1 MQIELGPDQPGEI
14 LLKGPTIMKGY
25 LNDDKANAET
35 FTEDGWL
42 RTGDVAKYDSKYGE
56 FFIIDRIKELIKY
69 KGYQV
74 APAGKPTKNTRY
86 LYIHSFV
93 FYWKIIEL
101 EALLMSHPSVADC
114 CVIGVYDAAQATEIP
129 RAYIVLQPTVARSQE
144 TVVKITQFVNEN
156 VVDYKKLRGGIRF
169 IDQVPKSPSGKIL
182 RRTVKEWVKQEQEQ
196 QISRAH
202 L

>member
-1 MQIELGPDQPGEI
+1 
-14 LLKGPTIMKGY
+14 
-25 LNDDKANAET
+25 
-35 FTEDGWL
+35 
-42 RTGDVAKYDSKYGE
+42 
-56 FFIIDRIKELIKY
+56 
-69 KGYQV
+69 
-74 APAGKPTKNTRY
+74 
-86 LYIHSFV
+86 
-93 FYWKIIEL
+93 
-101 EALLMSHPSVADC
+101 MSHPSVADC
-114 CVIGVYDAAQATEIP
+114 CVIGVYDASQATELP
-129 RAYIVLQPTVARSQE
+129 RAYIVLQPTIARSEE